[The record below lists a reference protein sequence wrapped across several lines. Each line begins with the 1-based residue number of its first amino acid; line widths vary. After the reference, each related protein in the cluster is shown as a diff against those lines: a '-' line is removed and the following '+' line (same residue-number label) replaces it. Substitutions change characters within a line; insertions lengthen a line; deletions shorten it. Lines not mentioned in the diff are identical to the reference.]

1 MYLYTFLNDEP
12 DEIVW
17 DIRNKVRKKKK
28 KVE

>member
-1 MYLYTFLNDEP
+1 MYLYTFLKDEP